1 MGSARGQAGKFK
13 TIDAHSNGHTLSKVR
28 HATAKQL
35 QEYEQCMGQIDQTKL
50 RQVMVAP
57 DGTDEEIHNY
67 MQEAMEVV
75 EATCNEQAVMII
87 GHKSKR
93 RHKPKNKRSGNSIKA
108 ADLQNIV
115 HAVENAVYTHDQ
127 FGCNAAYQRHIKVVQ
142 AFTIMHNGKRVDLD
156 RGNLQ
161 HHRYVCKLRAAMPG
175 LQMSMRR
182 AVERNK
188 VEVKRAAQHELQ
200 EVCESG

>member
-1 MGSARGQAGKFK
+1 
-13 TIDAHSNGHTLSKVR
+13 
-28 HATAKQL
+28 
-35 QEYEQCMGQIDQTKL
+35 
-50 RQVMVAP
+50 
-57 DGTDEEIHNY
+57 
-67 MQEAMEVV
+67 MEVV
-75 EATCNEQAVMII
+75 EATCNEQAVIII

-127 FGCNAAYQRHIKVVQ
+127 YGCNAAYQRHIKVVQ

-200 EVCESG
+200 EVHESGKKRKWLQRLLGTETEGISVTWCWKKVGEVMEFCMHPPTIMAAITTKMTAVFTHVHDRPGPTAYQMQ